1 MSYLNLL
8 RRSEIDPS
16 ERWIV
21 KYHNEGKH
29 RIREVKQVYDPSVL
43 MPQITKYKAAKT
55 EPEKEEVLKN
65 TTKDE
70 RAAIREEADP
80 KCFWID
86 PRTGFALNKCKMD
99 KLIDRDHTM
108 KLAALL
114 QPADRAIYLQRR
126 NLITK
131 EDFDAIVKTPNQKK
145 ALALKQAN
153 LSIKLTQL
161 KIANEETKGKVDP
174 KRKEWLTMYTN
185 AVSQDDY
192 GMQILLGK
200 KLGFSEDVLKLT
212 TDNRRKYEMAK
223 LSSKK
228 GMDGF
233 KNTFYLPYSK
243 VADKKDVWVK
253 RAASIIQTDGKLANL
268 VGFDGEKYVDRRG
281 YFRSFG
287 LFEQNVMKG
296 KGNKGE
302 LLSKMPF
309 YEKIRTNK
317 KFFGSDGK
325 FSPSKFVNDT
335 VAYEKYLMDALVY
348 KGMDYDYEGQYGRML
363 TYITGVEPKDELSQI
378 LSAE

>member
-1 MSYLNLL
+1 PKKN
-8 RRSEIDPS
+8 DPS
-16 ERWIV
+16 TLVPQLSDYPSPHKEE
-21 KYHNEGKH
+21 HP
-29 RIREVKQVYDPSVL
+29 YDPSVL
-43 MPQITKYKAAKT
+43 MPQISKYKAAKT
-55 EPEKEEVLKN
+55 EVEKEEVLKD

-80 KCFWID
+80 KCFWVD
-86 PRTGFALNKCKMD
+86 PLTGFALNKCKMYD
-99 KLIDRDHTM
+99 LVDQDRAM

-114 QPADRAIYLQRR
+114 EPADRSLYLNRR
-126 NLITK
+126 KLISD
-131 EDFDAIVKTPNQKK
+131 EDFKALIKTPNQKK

-161 KIANEETKGKVDP
+161 KIATEEKKGKVDP
-174 KRKEWLTMYTN
+174 LRKEWLTMYTN
-185 AVSQDDY
+185 AVTQDDY
-192 GMQILLGK
+192 DMQILLGK
-200 KLGFSEDVLKLT
+200 KLGFSADVLKLT
-212 TDNRRKYEMAK
+212 TDNRKKYEMAK
-223 LSSKK
+223 LSTKK
-228 GMDGF
+228 GEDGF

-243 VADKKDVWVK
+243 VADKKDLWVK
-253 RAASIIQTDGKLANL
+253 RAASIIQTDGKLAGL

-287 LFEQNVMKG
+287 LFEQKDMKG

-309 YEKIRTNK
+309 YEKIRTKK

-348 KGMDYDYEGQYGRML
+348 KGMDYDYEG
-363 TYITGVEPKDELSQI
+363 
-378 LSAE
+378 